1 MTKIVFQGKE
11 YNSLADM
18 PAKTRHDYFKFKAGY
33 DISEKE
39 PENKPGM
46 MPAGMEDMPDE
57 VREIYERVRGKLDAK
72 PIKTSPVDDL
82 PKTEDLYRRSA
93 PERMQNRPSD
103 EIVYKPSP
111 PLIEPPAPIIESDHT
126 LRRLLIILGLGL
138 MLIGVVVFFFLGQ
151 GL

>member
-11 YNSLADM
+11 YDSLADM

-33 DISEKE
+33 DVSEEKSE
-39 PENKPGM
+39 TKSDM
-46 MPAGMEDMPDE
+46 MPSGMENMPDE

-72 PIKTSPVDDL
+72 PIKTSPIDEL

-93 PERMQNRPSD
+93 PAGMKNLPSD

-111 PLIEPPAPIIESDHT
+111 PLIEPPPPIVESDHT
-126 LRRLLIILGLGL
+126 LRRLLIFLGLALAL
-138 MLIGVVVFFFLGQ
+138 MGGILMFYFGS
-151 GL
+151 

>member
-11 YNSLADM
+11 YSSLADM
-18 PAKTRHDYFKFKAGY
+18 PAKIRHDYFKSKAGY
-33 DISEKE
+33 DISEAE
-39 PENKPGM
+39 PEMNSGA

-72 PIKTSPVDDL
+72 PIKSSPIDEL

-93 PERMQNRPSD
+93 PEGMQNRPSD

-111 PLIEPPAPIIESDHT
+111 PLIEPPPPVIESDHT
-126 LRRLLIILGLGL
+126 LRRLLIWLGLILLLVGAAL
-138 MLIGVVVFFFLGQ
+138 MLYFGA
-151 GL
+151 